1 MANTVAHPSRTS
13 GDDDYRHTTAT
24 ASAPDSRY
32 PQIGTQ
38 KSAPKKMWAEVQG
51 LRPTVHDGGIV
62 EE

>member
-38 KSAPKKMWAEVQG
+38 KNVGRSA
-51 LRPTVHDGGIV
+51 RTPTHGSRWGDSRGM
-62 EE
+62 